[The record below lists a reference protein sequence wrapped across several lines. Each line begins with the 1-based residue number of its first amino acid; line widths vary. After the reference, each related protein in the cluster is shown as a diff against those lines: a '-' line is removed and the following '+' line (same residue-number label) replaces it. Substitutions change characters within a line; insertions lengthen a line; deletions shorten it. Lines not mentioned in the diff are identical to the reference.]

1 MGKAVSAAPG
11 APVAASS
18 RLPPPRELY
27 VEVTNRCN
35 SLCVTCPLTWGGHEA
50 KRDYTHDEFV
60 ALTDQFPDLRR
71 VVLHGI
77 GEPTL
82 NRDLPRLICHLKR
95 RGADVLFNSNAIA
108 LPPRVQEALIGSG
121 LDEFRVSLDAAR
133 AETYLKVRGVPAFG
147 RVVANLSAFVQT
159 KRRLGAERPRVSL
172 WFTGMRD
179 NIQELPD
186 LIQLAARTG
195 VDGVYLQRL
204 VFRGQGMAVEEQSIY
219 RQHRELVERVIAECE
234 ALAAELGVAFEG
246 SGAVSPRESILVAK
260 EERAAW
266 HGCSRPWRLSY
277 ITANGNCLP
286 CCIAPFTG
294 VPYDDIVL
302 GNVREQPFDEI
313 WNGERY
319 REFRRRHATVDD
331 PPECCR
337 RCGYDWSL

>member
-1 MGKAVSAAPG
+1 VGEPARAAAGGPAAP
-11 APVAASS
+11 A
-18 RLPPPRELY
+18 RLPHPRELY

-35 SLCVTCPLTWGGHEA
+35 SLCVTCPLTWGGHEN
-50 KRDYTHDEFV
+50 KRDFGYDEFA
-60 ALTDQFPDLRR
+60 ALTDQFPALRR

-82 NRDLPRLICHLKR
+82 NRDLPRLIAHLKR
-95 RGADVLFNSNAIA
+95 RGAEVLFNSNAIA
-108 LPPRVQEALIGSG
+108 LPPRVQEALIASG

-133 AETYLKVRGVPAFG
+133 PETYLKVRGVPAFP
-147 RVVANLSAFVQT
+147 RVVANLSAFMQT
-159 KRRLGAERPRVSL
+159 RRRLGADRPRVSL

-179 NIQELPD
+179 NIEELPD
-186 LIQLAARTG
+186 LIRLAARTG

-219 RQHRELVERVIAECE
+219 RRHREPVERVIAECE
-234 ALAAELGVAFEG
+234 ALADELGVEFAG
-246 SGAVSPRESILVAK
+246 SGALSPRESILVA
-260 EERAAW
+260 EAEGAAW
-266 HGCSRPWRLSY
+266 HGCSRPQRLSY

-319 REFRRRHATVDD
+319 REFRRRHATLDD

-337 RCGYDWSL
+337 RCGHDWSL